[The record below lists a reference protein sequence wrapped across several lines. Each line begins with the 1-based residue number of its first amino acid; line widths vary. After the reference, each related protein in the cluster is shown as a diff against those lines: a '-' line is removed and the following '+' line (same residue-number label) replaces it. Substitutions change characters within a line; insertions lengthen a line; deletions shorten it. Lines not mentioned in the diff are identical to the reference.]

1 MRHTDIVSRF
11 RGHKIRGKLLES
23 ERRIERCPAPGIS
36 LHRFEPSAPV
46 RFGFLALVVCFFLG
60 QLLPIANTC
69 DRVVFVLGSLEPI
82 WIQQLSKPLRPDAL
96 AALTWASIV
105 VNRGFAILLAGLTDH
120 EDILPVEREHLIRVS
135 LDVFG

>member
-1 MRHTDIVSRF
+1 MLLSVLVFLHWLFASFWGNFSR
-11 RGHKIRGKLLES
+11 
-23 ERRIERCPAPGIS
+23 S
-36 LHRFEPSAPV
+36 LI
-46 RFGFLALVVCFFLG
+46 LA
-60 QLLPIANTC
+60 IAF
-69 DRVVFVLGSLEPI
+69 VFVLGSLEPI